1 MKLDVFD
8 WANVNF
14 RAWCFNTNSRP
25 SVHRVRLKV
34 KKFVYYK
41 IIITSGSTFG
51 DVTVLG
57 IDQKVRY
64 TGNVK

>member
-1 MKLDVFD
+1 ME
-8 WANVNF
+8 
-14 RAWCFNTNSRP
+14 
-25 SVHRVRLKV
+25 RVKLKV

-41 IIITSGSTFG
+41 LVITSGSSHG

>member
-1 MKLDVFD
+1 M
-8 WANVNF
+8 NF
-14 RAWCFNTNSRP
+14 WHFSFLTNRAP
-25 SVHRVRLKV
+25 QMERVKLKV

-41 IIITSGSTFG
+41 LVITSGSSHG